1 MKVIVLCGGISDER
15 EVSLRSG
22 KNVAEAL
29 TRAGHI
35 VISADPKE
43 LTENELRTISRSG
56 DVVFI
61 ALHGKGGE
69 DGSLQVLLDA
79 WHVPYVGSGAE
90 SSAKCISK
98 KTMRTMAAEKGMLV
112 PKGGVVTYEEFVV
125 HPLTKQPFVVKPDI
139 GGSSIDTFIVR
150 DPGVFKHDSLKEV
163 FATYGA
169 MVLEE
174 LIAGVEITVGVL
186 GDEALPVIEIIPP
199 AYEEFDYE
207 NKYNGHTQEL
217 CPPKNVSDHD
227 QSEAQRLAKQA
238 HDIFGCRHMSRS
250 DFMLSPEGEL
260 YLLDVNTIP
269 GLTKQSLL
277 PKAAKQHG
285 LDMPQLVDM
294 LVKFAVA
301 G

>member
-1 MKVIVLCGGISDER
+1 MKVIVLSGGTSDER

-22 KNVAEAL
+22 KNVAKAL
-29 TRAGHI
+29 THAGHS
-35 VISADPKE
+35 VITADPKE
-43 LTENELRTISRSG
+43 LSESELRTICRSG

-69 DGSLQVLLDA
+69 DGSVQALLDA

-90 SSAKCISK
+90 SSAMCISK
-98 KTMRTMAAEKGMLV
+98 KTMRTLAVEAGMRV
-112 PKGGVVTYEEFVV
+112 PKGDVVTYEEFAA

-150 DPGVFKHDSLKEV
+150 EPESFKHDSLKEV
-163 FATYGA
+163 FAAYGV

-199 AYEEFDYE
+199 AHEEFDYE

-217 CPPKNVSDHD
+217 CPPKNVSAHD
-227 QSEAQRLAKQA
+227 QNEAQRLAKQA

-269 GLTKQSLL
+269 GLTEQSLL
-277 PKAAKQHG
+277 PKAAKQRG
-285 LDMPQLVDM
+285 LDMSELVDT

-301 G
+301 S